1 LQEIKSCFNEISPTH
16 SSARVIECLKS
27 LGLTKYEAL
36 VYIALLKVVSATAS
50 EIHEISTV
58 PRASVYPVLDQIQ
71 EKKLISIARS
81 TPKRFAALSPEEG
94 VNIMM
99 SRIERDATDAREI
112 LSMIH
117 RERISHEQSSEELIW
132 NVYGIENIRRKLT
145 DIITDASHDIRIIT
159 HPQIISPEIKEIL
172 EDKAEHADVESVTH
186 QWEGAIK
193 GKMRVYVKKHPEIP
207 HELDRVKDMM
217 AGGIC
222 IVDDRHVLVILGTG
236 KDDAVALFSESEG
249 FIRFFLRY
257 YNVIVEWAKKPE

>member
-1 LQEIKSCFNEISPTH
+1 MTPAAPG
-16 SSARVIECLKS
+16 SARVIECLKS

-58 PRASVYPVLDQIQ
+58 PRASVYPVLNQLQ

-94 VNIMM
+94 VAIMM

-112 LSMIH
+112 LSAIH

-132 NVYGIENIRRKLT
+132 NVYGIENIQRKLT
-145 DIITDASHDIRIIT
+145 DIITAARQDIRIIA

-172 EDKAEHADVESVTH
+172 DAVAERADVEIVTH
-186 QWEGAIK
+186 QWEGGNK
-193 GKMRVYVKKHPEIP
+193 GKMRVYVKKHPEMP
-207 HELDRVKDMM
+207 RELDKVKDMM

-222 IVDDRHVLVILGTG
+222 IVDNQRVLVILGTG
-236 KDDAVALFSESEG
+236 NEDAVALFSETEG
-249 FIRFFLRY
+249 FVRFFSRY
-257 YNVIVEWAKKPE
+257 YNLIVDWAKKPE

>member
-1 LQEIKSCFNEISPTH
+1 MRSPPL

-58 PRASVYPVLDQIQ
+58 PRASVYPVLDQLQ
-71 EKKLISIARS
+71 EKKLVSVARS

-94 VNIMM
+94 VAIMM
-99 SRIERDATDAREI
+99 NRIECDAADAREI
-112 LSMIH
+112 LSSIH

-132 NVYGIENIRRKLT
+132 NVYGTDNIRRKLI
-145 DIITDASHDIRIIT
+145 DIITTASHEIRIIA
-159 HPQIISPEIKEIL
+159 HPQIISPEIIGIL
-172 EDKAEHADVESVTH
+172 ADMAERADVEIVTH
-186 QWEGAIK
+186 QWESGNK
-193 GKMRVYVKKHPEIP
+193 GKLRVYVKKHPEMP
-207 HELDRVKDMM
+207 RELDQVKDLM

-222 IVDDRHVLVILGTG
+222 IVDNRRVLVILGTG
-236 KDDAVALFSESEG
+236 SEDAVALFSESEG

-257 YNVIVEWAKKPE
+257 YNLIVDWAKKPE

>member
-1 LQEIKSCFNEISPTH
+1 MTPSPP

-58 PRASVYPVLDQIQ
+58 PRASVYPVLDQLQ
-71 EKKLISIARS
+71 EKRLISVARS

-94 VNIMM
+94 VAIMM
-99 SRIERDATDAREI
+99 SRIDRDAADAREI
-112 LSMIH
+112 LSAIH

-145 DIITDASHDIRIIT
+145 DIITTASHDIRIIA
-159 HPQIISPEIKEIL
+159 HPQIISPEIKEML
-172 EDKAEHADVESVTH
+172 DDKAERADVEIVTH
-186 QWEGAIK
+186 QWEGGNK

-207 HELDRVKDMM
+207 HELDKVKDMM

-222 IVDDRHVLVILGTG
+222 IVDNRRVLVILGTG
-236 KDDAVALFSESEG
+236 KEDAVALFSEADG
-249 FIRFFLRY
+249 FVRFFSRY
-257 YNVIVEWAKKPE
+257 YSLIVDWAKKPE